1 MDRDRRERPSP
12 ELYPHILSGQAAAQV
27 THEY

>member
-1 MDRDRRERPSP
+1 MDRDRRERPPSKP
-12 ELYPHILSGQAAAQV
+12 YPPIQYGQSAAQV